1 MKRGQPSHT
10 ALRIAANYVAAARE
24 PRFRPLLLHPDE
36 PYSAWFVREFS
47 PFFLTL
53 WRWGPTRRYLYGLY
67 ESRTPGAPLYLL
79 LRKRWIEEQS
89 RRLLDADPTLRQV
102 VVLGAGLDPLCL
114 RLASTYPD
122 LRCFEIDHPDTQLF
136 KRSALDKHGALPKAL
151 HLEPLDFTQSSLDA
165 LFPRIAGFEP
175 RQRTLFIAEGLF
187 MYLDQ
192 SEVDRILTTLA
203 GVAAPGSVALLTF
216 VDRDRLEDPTSSV
229 SQMAQVL
236 VTMGEPLRSS
246 VHRARLDSELQ
257 RFGWA
262 TEQIDGPEELRST
275 YLGGADS
282 PLADG
287 ELLTVARRR

>member
-1 MKRGQPSHT
+1 MKRGQPSHS
-10 ALRIAANYVAAARE
+10 AIRIAANHVAAARE

-47 PFFLTL
+47 PFFLAL
-53 WRWGPTRRYLYGLY
+53 WRWGPTRRYLYRLY

-114 RLASTYPD
+114 RLANTYPD
-122 LRCFEIDHPDTQLF
+122 LRCFEIDHPDTQQF
-136 KRSALDKHGALPKAL
+136 KKTALEKHRAAARAL

-165 LFPRIAGFEP
+165 LFPRIAGFDP
-175 RQRTLFIAEGLF
+175 QQRTLFIAEGLF

-192 SEVDRILTTLA
+192 AEVDRILTNLA
-203 GVAAPGSVALLTF
+203 GVAAPGSAALLTF
-216 VDRDRLEDPTSSV
+216 VDRGRLEDPTSSV

-246 VHRARLDSELQ
+246 VYRNRLDSELG

-262 TEQIDGPEELRST
+262 TEKVDGPEELRSA
-275 YLGGADS
+275 YLGRADT

-287 ELLTVARRR
+287 ELLAIARRR